1 MSDRAQET
9 IMRDW
14 VALDCPVASVCCL
27 TYNHKKYI
35 RKAIDSFLMQDTNF
49 PFEIV
54 VHDDAST
61 DGTRDIVLEYAKR
74 YPRIIKLVL
83 QTENQYRKGGLIGV
97 RLVFPKTKGR
107 YVALCEGDDYWTDSR
122 KLQKQV
128 DFLDAHSEYV
138 ITYTDSQPFDEHGYV
153 DVNFGGAV
161 RDVSAMELVRGIP
174 LYTLTT
180 CFRNVIKELPFDLLS
195 ARLGDQVIWS
205 LLGAHGK
212 GKYLSDISPAAYR
225 VHDGGVHLKKSQL
238 EKIEMSLLTSNAL
251 LSYYSR
257 LKDEPNARYFAE
269 YSFRLSRRLI
279 GWKRLSVLLLQGLF
293 VGFSR

>member
-1 MSDRAQET
+1 MTTGRTAGNCKNKWT
-9 IMRDW
+9 
-14 VALDCPVASVCCL
+14 
-27 TYNHKKYI
+27 
-35 RKAIDSFLMQDTNF
+35 FLMRIRSMSS
-49 PFEIV
+49 PILIV
-54 VHDDAST
+54 SLLMSMGMLMST
-61 DGTRDIVLEYAKR
+61 SVG
-74 YPRIIKLVL
+74 
-83 QTENQYRKGGLIGV
+83 
-97 RLVFPKTKGR
+97 
-107 YVALCEGDDYWTDSR
+107 LCEM
-122 KLQKQV
+122 
-128 DFLDAHSEYV
+128 FL
-138 ITYTDSQPFDEHGYV
+138 
-153 DVNFGGAV
+153 
-161 RDVSAMELVRGIP
+161 RWELVRGIP

-225 VHDGGVHLKKSQL
+225 VHDGGVHSKKSQL